1 MRVGGKTILLIG
13 IIIVS
18 IVPLV
23 QIAGASYSF
32 DGTPHPDK
40 LDLVAHST
48 FKGGVY
54 VGESYGLG
62 FPPYKQTFDLP
73 ENVNIKWARLYVGV
87 WGGTERYEG
96 WVHTTFNG
104 HDLGKTFLLG
114 VNDENPHVY
123 CSSHGSYW
131 VYYDVT
137 DKVVSGLNTGIAD
150 TSRGE
155 RGNKLDGRVYGII
168 LVAIYEAENEPET
181 SYWVSDG
188 NPSLHGK
195 GWAGAVPTINNLAS
209 VQFKGDINTANVET
223 AHLTVAYLAGNPGEP
238 DYLEFNGY
246 SVGGNDVAN
255 NGDGETYGIDL
266 KTFDV
271 TSCIQ
276 ADNTLLFLRGK
287 DINGDGKIDVD
298 DEGELEGEYYLHPVL
313 AVLVAQHKTTEK
325 AVPDFSVE
333 FTFENLTE
341 GENTLSAVVNNYGR
355 LYEKDVKLRVFVD
368 NSEIYSDVVRMDA
381 SGMRRV
387 AIPWNAKHGT
397 HAIKAEVDAEN
408 AVPES
413 NENNNVF
420 ISDAYVLRNP
430 DLSVRILTPVMEDT
444 RAKNASAPS
453 TAISAAKASST
464 LIAGGGLIG
473 ILSLLAFLSR
483 NRKRR
488 KLPLVLL
495 IVVVLS
501 GALML
506 SGCVDKQT
514 VEEKTGGRML
524 SYSVPVELENE
535 GEVTAMDFELS
546 LYVDGERSVTKKIDT
561 LEGGASVIKKLP
573 IVVAEG
579 THNIR
584 AVVDEKNEIE
594 DYRRDN
600 NADEITS
607 DF

>member
-1 MRVGGKTILLIG
+1 MRVAGKTILLIG
-13 IIIVS
+13 IIMVS
-18 IVPLV
+18 ILPLV

-32 DGTPHPDK
+32 DGVPYTDK
-40 LDLVAHST
+40 LDLVAHGT

-62 FPPYKQTFDLP
+62 CPPYKQTFELP
-73 ENVNIKWARLYVGV
+73 GDVNVKWARLYVGV

-96 WVHTTFNG
+96 WVQTTFNG
-104 HDLGKTFLLG
+104 HDLGKTALRG
-114 VNDENPHVY
+114 VNDDNSNVY

-137 DKVVSGLNTGIAD
+137 DKAVSGLNTGIAD

-168 LVAIYEAENEPET
+168 LVAVYEDENQPET
-181 SYWVSDG
+181 SYWVCDG

-195 GWAGAVPTINNLAS
+195 GWAGAVPTINDFAS

-255 NGDGETYGIDL
+255 NQDDETYGIDL

-271 TSCIQ
+271 SSYVQT
-276 ADNTLLFLRGK
+276 NNNLLFLRGK
-287 DINGDGKIDVD
+287 DVNGDGKIDVD

-325 AVPDFSVE
+325 AAPDFSVKLE
-333 FTFENLTE
+333 FENLTE
-341 GENTLSAVVNNYGR
+341 GVNTLNAVVNNYGR
-355 LYEKDVKLRVFVD
+355 LYENDVTLKIFVD
-368 NSEIYSDVVRMDA
+368 NLGVYSGVVRMDA
-381 SGMRRV
+381 SGIKQV
-387 AIPWNAKHGT
+387 VIPWNATHGT
-397 HAIKAEVDAEN
+397 HTVKAEVDTEN
-408 AVPES
+408 AVPEL

-420 ISDAYVLRNP
+420 SSDAYVVRNP
-430 DLSVRILTPVMEDT
+430 DLSVRILTPLRTET
-444 RAKNASAPS
+444 
-453 TAISAAKASST
+453 SAATAGGVP
-464 LIAGGGLIG
+464 IAGGGLIAAL
-473 ILSLLAFLSR
+473 LSSLIALSR
-483 NRKRR
+483 RGKKGR
-488 KLPLVLL
+488 LPAVLL
-495 IVVVLS
+495 IFSVLC
-501 GALML
+501 AAIVL
-506 SGCVDKQT
+506 SGCVDKQP
-514 VEEKTGGRML
+514 VDEKSCGSMFC
-524 SYSVPVELENE
+524 YSVPVELRNE
-535 GEVTAMDFELS
+535 GEMPAMNFELS
-546 LYVDGERSVTKKIDT
+546 LYVDGERSVTKKIDA

-579 THNIR
+579 THSIR

-594 DYRRDN
+594 EVRRDN
-600 NADEITS
+600 NVDEITF